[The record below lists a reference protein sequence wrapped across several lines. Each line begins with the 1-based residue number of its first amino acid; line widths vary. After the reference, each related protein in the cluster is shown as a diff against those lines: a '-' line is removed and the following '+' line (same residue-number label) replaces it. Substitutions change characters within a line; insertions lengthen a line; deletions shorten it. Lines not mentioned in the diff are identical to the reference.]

1 MVLLISD
8 EIAIPVPR
16 YLSRGPMKKHPFDGP
31 FNWKIVIGPV
41 YSS

>member
-8 EIAIPVPR
+8 EIATR
-16 YLSRGPMKKHPFDGP
+16 YPSRGPSMKKHPFDGP